1 MERFFAIIRLGTKYL
16 YRYKRRYGFLI
27 AALVFGFAI
36 VTFFTS
42 IKDGMYDNM
51 YYSAQSHYA
60 GDIVA
65 LFGDSSYLEP
75 MSQNEISAVLN
86 AALVAEIKPKHT
98 VQRTI
103 LFKGGTVF
111 YNGNAVDLRHVIG
124 CDWEN
129 EAFLFSRMDIEDP
142 AYVEYPSDAKDAVE
156 MFTGD
161 DSIVL
166 SSSTAL
172 LLGAR
177 LGDRVTLMADTSDG
191 QRNTAFF
198 IVRRIA
204 HDDSFFSS
212 FKAYISRLSL
222 NRLMLYGDEDCST
235 IGFFLDNPNEA
246 EKKRIALQN
255 VLQEKIHTGPLIHHR
270 DEFNIVKKQID
281 ENAIFLYTL
290 PVYLSEVSNLLETM
304 NIITYFIYGAILL
317 IILVSASVTY
327 RLILHERARE
337 MGIMRVIGFYGK
349 DLRLVLWTEIIVL
362 GIISMIAGFFLAN
375 FLSLAISQFS
385 FSWFPSSEIFMKD
398 GYLKHLYIPATLL
411 NNIVLIFIVLFVLAL
426 FPSFRVARKNI
437 PQLLSGESL

>member
-1 MERFFAIIRLGTKYL
+1 MERFFAVFKLGAKYL

-36 VTFFTS
+36 VTLFTS
-42 IKDGMYDNM
+42 TKDGMYDSM

-60 GDIVA
+60 GDIIA
-65 LFGDSSYLEP
+65 LFGDPSYMEP
-75 MSQNEISAVLN
+75 MGQNEISAVLN
-86 AALVAEIKPKHT
+86 AALAADIKPKHT

-103 LFKGGTVF
+103 LFKGGVVF
-111 YNGNAVDLRHVIG
+111 YNGNAVDLKYVMG

-129 EAFLFSRMDIEDP
+129 EAFLFDRMDAEAPVEAP
-142 AYVEYPSDAKDAVE
+142 AQ

-177 LGDRVTLMADTSDG
+177 IGDRVTLMTETSGG

-198 IVRRIA
+198 IVRRIV
-204 HDDSFFSS
+204 HDDSFFGS
-212 FKAYISRLSL
+212 FKAYISRLNL
-222 NRLMLYGDEDCST
+222 NRLMLYGDNDCFT
-235 IGFFLDNPNEA
+235 IGFFLENPKKA

-255 VLQEKIHTGPLIHHR
+255 VLQEKIQTGPLIHHR
-270 DEFNIVKKQID
+270 DEIKIVKKQID
-281 ENAIFLYTL
+281 GDAIFLYTL
-290 PVYLSEVSNLLETM
+290 PVYLSEVSDLLETI
-304 NIITYFIYGAILL
+304 NILTYFIYGIILI
-317 IILVSASVTY
+317 IILVSANVTY

-375 FLSLAISQFS
+375 LLSLAVSRFS
-385 FSWFPSSEIFMKD
+385 FSWFPSFEVFMKD
-398 GYLKHLYIPATLL
+398 GKLKPLYLPATLL
-411 NNIVLIFIVLFVLAL
+411 INTVLIFFVLLVLAL
-426 FPSFRVARKNI
+426 FPSFRVTRKNLT
-437 PQLLSGESL
+437 QLLSGESL